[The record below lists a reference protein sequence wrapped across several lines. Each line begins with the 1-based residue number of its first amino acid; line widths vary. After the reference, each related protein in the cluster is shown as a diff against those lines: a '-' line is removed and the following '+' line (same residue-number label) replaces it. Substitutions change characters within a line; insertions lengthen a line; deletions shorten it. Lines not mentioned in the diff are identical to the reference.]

1 MPLNEH
7 VLSEVI
13 SHLETSTRCGFCMS
27 LWLCLPLAYF
37 GSRTQVVPKRW
48 LFCFALSR
56 RRSCP
61 DCVVPP
67 AVLQVNASTPHASNG
82 WMGLDEILWHVLEPG
97 DALSP
102 QACSVSSFR
111 CGYTFNHCVGA
122 KNCKN
127 GEITAGIQARAGSFL
142 PDIRRGNGR
151 AARDQHYR
159 STIFQSFHLAAN
171 FCSEVTEL
179 IGSGSYGSV
188 CEAVDDHKGQR
199 HIKLK
204 VERAQPHHVTLAVYW
219 GTQTVLFH
227 SPGSDM
233 QH

>member
-1 MPLNEH
+1 
-7 VLSEVI
+7 
-13 SHLETSTRCGFCMS
+13 
-27 LWLCLPLAYF
+27 
-37 GSRTQVVPKRW
+37 
-48 LFCFALSR
+48 
-56 RRSCP
+56 
-61 DCVVPP
+61 
-67 AVLQVNASTPHASNG
+67 
-82 WMGLDEILWHVLEPG
+82 MGLDEILWHVLEPG
-97 DALSP
+97 DALSS
-102 QACSVSSFR
+102 QACSVSSFS

-159 STIFQSFHLAAN
+159 SIILIIFQSFHRAAN

-199 HIKLK
+199 HVKLK

-219 GTQTVLFH
+219 GTQTVLVY